1 MLKHQFIQKKSNHQ
15 RQKDRKGK
23 SCFRAIILISLFL
36 SGNLIQ
42 VLPALAASPTAGTV
56 IDNQATGSFI
66 DSTDNTEKQIESN
79 TVRVTVA
86 EVAGITV
93 TPANTPSATTG
104 STVNF
109 DFTITNIG
117 NDPTQFFI
125 PDAPSGISGGTAGT
139 LQIVAYD
146 PDGSGSAAAV
156 DLTGNNVTVPN
167 GGANTGTLLGAIAS
181 ANNGSI
187 PAGASIVVRVPVTVT
202 GTNGQTVSMTLGNT
216 SGQPSNSNTPFV
228 VGANGSG
235 SKDIYTVDNADGVAG
250 EAAGI
255 PLNGDATNHRQ
266 EASATTS
273 VTATTPV
280 NLIVT
285 KTTSTPSVAAGGA
298 ATYTIKVTNPSSS
311 SVSDV
316 SITDTLP
323 SGFTYETTIGVPV
336 LQNSATRTGTV
347 NPTAGSTSPNWGTFS
362 LPANGSV
369 SINFSADTDSNQATG
384 TYQNPVTVTYTDAN
398 GSQTGSYNP
407 NSSVAE
413 DVVVTAAAPAPP
425 PPPPAPV
432 RSSAGICAVPGKDG
446 PTSLGGI
453 LNTYYPGNASVSAG
467 SQSITLGSAAGANT
481 GISPGDL
488 LLVMQMQD
496 STIDSSNTAA
506 YGSGNTSN
514 DGKGQTSM
522 GNSGLYEYVVATNSV
537 LTSGGTL
544 NFKGAPSGGTGGLI
558 NSYNNVNAT
567 ATQGQR
573 RFQVVRVPQFS
584 NLTLTNTLTAL
595 EWNGKVGGIVVADIA
610 GQLNFNGRTIDGINR
625 GFRAGYSQK
634 NFSGNSLLAYVGTN
648 SATIGAGKGEGTAGT
663 PQFVWN
669 GTLPVDN
676 GSQGYPNGDYGRGAP
691 ANAGGGGNFHN
702 AGGGGGGN
710 GGVGGKGGIP
720 WQGAGGALDSGGRGG
735 ALSSLFAPDPTRL
748 FLGGGGGGGDAN
760 NATTGVRGGVGA
772 ALVILRS
779 GVMVGSGIINVTGDA
794 GDVGAFGGAPDGA
807 GGGGA
812 GGTVLVA
819 ARQNNST
826 ANISILANGGAGG
839 NTLND
844 GGNEHGPGAGGG
856 GGVVLHN
863 VPGAAL
869 NPSVL
874 GGANGRAAGGTGIAH
889 GATPGQDGQIAPIT
903 NDPFATVNDDGC
915 LPKLTVWK
923 STTTP
928 KISQGGVATYKITVS
943 NGPGRTAA
951 TGVDIQ
957 DVLPT
962 GFTYNSTI
970 AINLGTGVT
979 RTTSTNP
986 TAGSTT
992 ATWGKFDIPSG
1003 DKVEITF
1010 QATSNAT
1017 IAPGTYQNPV
1027 IAKYL
1032 DPKRVNPNDTISTEY
1047 DDAANAGEDVT
1058 VVAPVSSNPNVLV
1071 VKRITAING
1080 ATTTFGGDS
1089 LVGYIDAP
1097 TNPYDDNTITIP
1109 TQPTPT
1115 DPPKDTDK
1123 WPSLTSFML
1132 GGINGGN
1139 VKPSDEIE
1147 YTIYFLSAGDAT
1159 APKVLI
1165 CDRVPDNVTFLPTAF
1180 NSFAT
1185 KNSSGLSGGDRGIIW
1200 QYNGNTESLTNT
1212 KDGDAA
1218 QYFPPGVEPSTVYN
1232 DPNNPSKKVVNC
1244 GGANTNGA
1252 IVVNLGDLPNA
1263 TGSGIPATSYGFIR
1277 FRGWVK

>member
-1 MLKHQFIQKKSNHQ
+1 MLKHQFIQKK
-15 RQKDRKGK
+15 DRKSK
-23 SCFRAIILISLFL
+23 SCFRAIILTSLFL

-42 VLPALAASPTAGTV
+42 VLPALAASPTPGTV

-93 TPANTPSATTG
+93 TAANTPSATSG

-125 PDAPSGISGGTAGT
+125 PDAPSAISGGTAGT

-146 PDGSGSAAAV
+146 PDGSGPAAAV

-167 GGANTGTLLGAIAS
+167 GGANTGTLLSAIAS

-202 GTNGQTVSMTLGNT
+202 GTNGQTVSVTLGNT

-228 VGANGSG
+228 IGANGSG
-235 SKDIYTVDNADGVAG
+235 SKDAYTVDNADGVAG
-250 EAAGI
+250 EAAGT

-273 VTATTPV
+273 FTIPAAAV
-280 NLIVT
+280 NLVVT

-311 SVSDV
+311 SVSNV

-323 SGFTYETTIGVPV
+323 SGFTYDATIGVPV
-336 LQNSATRTGTV
+336 LQNSATRTATV

-362 LPANGSV
+362 LPANASV
-369 SINFSADTDSNQATG
+369 SISFSANTNNNQAIG
-384 TYQNPVTVTYTDAN
+384 TYQNPVVVTYTDTNGNQTAN
-398 GSQTGSYNP
+398 YNP
-407 NSSVAE
+407 SSSNAE
-413 DVVVTAAAPAPP
+413 DVVVTAAAVAPP

-432 RSSAGICAVPGKDG
+432 RSPAGICAIPGKDG
-446 PTSLGGI
+446 PASLGGI

-467 SQSITLGSAAGANT
+467 SQSITLGSSAGATT
-481 GISPGDL
+481 GISSGDL
-488 LLVMQMQD
+488 LMVMQMQD
-496 STIDSSNTAA
+496 ATINSSNTAA

-537 LTSGGTL
+537 PISGGTL
-544 NFKGAPSGGTGGLI
+544 TFKGAPSGGTGGLI
-558 NSYNNVNAT
+558 NSYNNANAT
-567 ATQGQR
+567 GSQGQR
-573 RFQVVRVPQFS
+573 RFQVVRVPQYS

-595 EWNGKVGGIVVADIA
+595 EWNGRVGGIVVTDIA

-634 NFSGNSLLAYVGTN
+634 NSSGNSLLDYVGTN
-648 SATIGAGKGEGTAGT
+648 SGTIGAGKGEGTAGT

-702 AGGGGGGN
+702 SGGGGGGN

-720 WQGAGGALDSGGRGG
+720 WQGAGGSLDSGGRGG
-735 ALSSLFAPDPTRL
+735 ALSSLFAPDPSRL

-779 GVMVGSGIINVTGDA
+779 GIMAGSGIINVTGDA
-794 GDVGAFGGAPDGA
+794 GDVGVFANAPDGA

-812 GGTVLVA
+812 GGTVLLA
-819 ARQNNST
+819 ARQNSST

-844 GGNEHGPGAGGG
+844 AGNEHGPGAGGG

-869 NPSVL
+869 TSSVL
-874 GGANGRAAGGTGIAH
+874 GGANGKAAGGTGIAH

-928 KISQGGVATYKITVS
+928 TITQGGVATYKITVS
-943 NGPGRTAA
+943 NGPGRTTA

-970 AINLGTGVT
+970 AINLGTGAT

-1027 IAKYL
+1027 IANYL
-1032 DPKRVNPNDTISTEY
+1032 DPKRVNPNDTTSTSY
-1047 DDAANAGEDVT
+1047 DAAANAGEDVT

-1080 ATTTFGGDS
+1080 TTTTFGGDS

-1097 TNPYDDNTITIP
+1097 SNAYDDNDITIP

-1123 WPSLTSFML
+1123 WPPLNSFML

-1147 YTIYFLSAGDAT
+1147 YTIYFLSTGDGT
-1159 APKVLI
+1159 AKNVLI
-1165 CDRVPDNVTFLPTAF
+1165 CDRVPNNVTFLPTAF

-1200 QYNGNTESLTNT
+1200 QYKGNTESLTNT
-1212 KDGDAA
+1212 KDGDVA
-1218 QYFPPGVEPSTVYN
+1218 QYFPPGIEPSTVYN
-1232 DPNNPSKKVVNC
+1232 DPNNPSKKVVDC

-1263 TGSGIPATSYGFIR
+1263 TGSGIPIDSYGFIR
-1277 FRGWVK
+1277 FWGRIK

>member
-15 RQKDRKGK
+15 RQKDQKGK

-36 SGNLIQ
+36 SGNLLQ
-42 VLPALAASPTAGTV
+42 VLPALAASPTPGTV

-79 TVRVTVA
+79 IVRVTVA

-93 TPANTPSATTG
+93 TAANTPTATTG
-104 STVNF
+104 NTANF

-125 PDAPSGISGGTAGT
+125 PDAPSAISGGTAGT
-139 LQIVAYD
+139 LKIVAYD
-146 PDGSGSAAAV
+146 PDGSGPAAAV

-167 GGANTGTLLGAIAS
+167 GGSNTGSLLGAIAS

-187 PAGASIVVRVPVTVT
+187 PAGASIVVRVPVAVT
-202 GTNGQTVSMTLGNT
+202 ATNGQTVSVTLGNT

-235 SKDIYTVDNADGVAG
+235 SKDTYTVDNADGVAN

-255 PLNGDATNHRQ
+255 PLNGDATSHRQ
-266 EASATTS
+266 EASTTTS
-273 VTATTPV
+273 VIIPAAAV
-280 NLIVT
+280 SLIVT

-311 SVSDV
+311 SVSNV
-316 SITDTLP
+316 SITDALP
-323 SGFTYETTIGVPV
+323 SGFTYDATIGVPI
-336 LQNSATRTGTV
+336 LQNSATRTATV

-362 LPANGSV
+362 LPANASV
-369 SINFSADTDSNQATG
+369 SISFTANTNNNQATG
-384 TYQNPVTVTYTDAN
+384 TYQNPVAVTYTDAN
-398 GSQTGSYNP
+398 GNQTANYNP
-407 NSSVAE
+407 SSSNAE
-413 DVVVTAAAPAPP
+413 DVLVTAPVVLPP

-432 RSSAGICAVPGKDG
+432 RSPAGICAIPGKDG
-446 PTSLGGI
+446 PASLGGI
-453 LNTYYPGNASVSAG
+453 INTYYPGINASVSAG
-467 SQSITLGSAAGANT
+467 SQSITLGSSAGSTT
-481 GISPGDL
+481 GISSGDL
-488 LLVMQMQD
+488 LMVIQMQD
-496 STIDSSNTAA
+496 ATINSSNTAA

-514 DGKGQTSM
+514 DGSGQTSM

-537 LTSGGTL
+537 STSGGTL
-544 NFKGAPSGGTGGLI
+544 TFKGSPSGGTGGLI
-558 NSYNNVNAT
+558 NNYTNANAT
-567 ATQGQR
+567 GSQGQR
-573 RFQVVRVPQFS
+573 RFQVVRVPQYS
-584 NLTLTNTLTAL
+584 NLTLTTTVTAL
-595 EWNGKVGGIVVADIA
+595 EWNGNVGGMVVADVA

-634 NFSGNSLLAYVGTN
+634 SVSGASLLDYVNTN
-648 SATIGAGKGEGTAGT
+648 SASIGAGKGEGTAGT

-669 GTLPVDN
+669 GTTAVDN

-720 WQGAGGALDSGGRGG
+720 WEGSNGGLDSGGRGG
-735 ALSSLFAPDPTRL
+735 AFSSLFAPDPARL

-779 GVMVGSGIINVTGDA
+779 GVMAGSGIINVTGDA

-812 GGTVLVA
+812 GGTVLVS
-819 ARQNNST
+819 ARQNSST
-826 ANISILANGGAGG
+826 ANISILANGGVGG

-844 GGNEHGPGAGGG
+844 SGFEHGPGAGGG

-869 NPSVL
+869 TPSVL

-889 GATPGQDGQIAPIT
+889 GATPGQDGQVAPFT
-903 NDPFATVNDDGC
+903 NSSDPFATVNDDGC

-928 KISQGGVATYKITVS
+928 TITQGGVATYKITVS

-970 AINLGTGVT
+970 AINLGTGAT
-979 RTTSTNP
+979 RTTPTNP

-1003 DKVEITF
+1003 DQVEITF
-1010 QATSNAT
+1010 RATSNAT
-1017 IAPGTYQNPV
+1017 IALGTYQNPV
-1027 IAKYL
+1027 IANYL
-1032 DPKRVNPNDTISTEY
+1032 DPKRVNLDDTTSTSY
-1047 DDAANAGEDVT
+1047 DAVANAGEDVT
-1058 VVAPVSSNPNVLV
+1058 VVATSSNPNVLV
-1071 VKRITAING
+1071 VKRITALNG
-1080 ATTTFGGDS
+1080 GTTTFGGDS

-1097 TNPYDDNTITIP
+1097 SNAYDDNTITIP

-1123 WPSLTSFML
+1123 WPSLSSFML

-1147 YTIYFLSAGDAT
+1147 YTIYFLSTGDGT
-1159 APKVLI
+1159 AKNVLI
-1165 CDRVPDNVTFLPTAF
+1165 CDRVPDNMTFFPTAF

-1185 KNSSGLSGGDRGIIW
+1185 KNSSGLPGGDRGIIW
-1200 QYNGNTESLTNT
+1200 QNNGATESLTNT
-1212 KDGDAA
+1212 SDGDTGE
-1218 QYFPPGVEPSTVYN
+1218 YFSPGI
-1232 DPNNPSKKVVNC
+1232 DPKIKYPNIKCDGS
-1244 GGANTNGA
+1244 NTNGMV
-1252 IVVNLGDLPNA
+1252 IVNLGNVPNA
-1263 TGSGIPATSYGFIR
+1263 TAPGTPVNSYGFIR
-1277 FRGWVK
+1277 FRAKVK